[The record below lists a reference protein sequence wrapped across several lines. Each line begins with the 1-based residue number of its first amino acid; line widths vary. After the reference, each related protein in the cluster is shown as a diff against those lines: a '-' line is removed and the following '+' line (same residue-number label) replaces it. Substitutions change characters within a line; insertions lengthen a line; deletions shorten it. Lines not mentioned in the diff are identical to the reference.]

1 MPEIMQNT
9 IVVPIV
15 LCGGAGT
22 RLWPMSRG
30 ARPKPFMELPGGG
43 TLLAHT
49 YRRARAVAPEGAL
62 LTITNRDYFFLC
74 RDELE
79 GAGIPAEDG
88 HFLLEPV
95 GRNTAPAIA
104 AGAHWVRERFGDD
117 AVILVLAAD
126 HLIEPI
132 EEFRQA
138 VGQAVEMASSDWLVT
153 FGIEPSYPET
163 GYGYIECG
171 AAVGDAA
178 YAVARFI
185 EKPPLER
192 AKAFLAQGNCLWNS
206 GMFAFKAG
214 AFLASTR
221 ELAPELDAAVAACW
235 QATCATKQVGPLVL
249 DPPSFAAVPSI
260 SVDYAVMEKA
270 ERVAVVRTR
279 FEWNDIGS
287 WLAASTLIEPDA
299 EGNRISGEVALVD
312 VKDTFVLAGN
322 RLVAAVGVQDL
333 LIVETPDALL
343 VAHRDRAQDVKRVV
357 SHLDAIGHAASYH
370 HQTTH
375 RPWGSY
381 TVLEE
386 GPGFKSKRLVVK
398 PGKSLSLQM
407 HHHRSEHW
415 VVVAGEAEVVNGEEL
430 LSIRANEST
439 YIPAGH
445 RHRLAN
451 RSEEPL
457 VVIEVQT
464 GDYLEED
471 DIVRFEDSYGRV

>member
-1 MPEIMQNT
+1 MKNT
-9 IVVPIV
+9 TVVPLV

-22 RLWPMSRG
+22 RLWPLSRG
-30 ARPKPFMELPGGG
+30 ARPKPFMELPTGG

-49 YRRARAVAPEGAL
+49 YRRARAVAPQGPL

-104 AGAHWVRERFGDD
+104 AGAQWVREQYGDD

-126 HLIEPI
+126 HLIEPV
-132 EEFRQA
+132 EEFKRAVDQA
-138 VGQAVEMASSDWLVT
+138 VAMARQDWLVT
-153 FGIEPSYPET
+153 FGIEPTYPET

-171 AAVGDAA
+171 EAVGDAA
-178 YAVARFI
+178 FAVARFI

-192 AKAFLAQGNCLWNS
+192 AQDFLAQGNCLWNS

-214 AFLASTR
+214 AFLAATER
-221 ELAPELDAAVAACW
+221 LDPELAAAVATCW
-235 QATCATKQVGPLVL
+235 TTTRASKQIGPLVL
-249 DPPSFAAVPSI
+249 EAQSFAAVPSI

-270 ERVAVVRTR
+270 ERVAVVRTG

-299 EGNRISGEVALVD
+299 DGNRVSGEVALVD
-312 VKDTFVLAGN
+312 VRDTFVLAGN

-415 VVVAGEAEVVNGEEL
+415 VVVAGEAEVVNGDEVL
-430 LSIRANEST
+430 TIRANEST

-451 RSEEPL
+451 RTGELL